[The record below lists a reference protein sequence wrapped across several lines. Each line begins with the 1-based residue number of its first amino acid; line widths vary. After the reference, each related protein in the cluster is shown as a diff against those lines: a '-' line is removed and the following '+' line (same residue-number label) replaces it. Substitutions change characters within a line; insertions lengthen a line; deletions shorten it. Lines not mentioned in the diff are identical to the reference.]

1 MGHPPRR
8 EAVEDGIQLPDQP
21 GQVTLFNL
29 KMKLLPVP
37 MPDKF
42 RLGFKVPLGG
52 RPEIPVQLRLHRAKT
67 D

>member
-1 MGHPPRR
+1 M
-8 EAVEDGIQLPDQP
+8 
-21 GQVTLFNL
+21 TLFNL

-37 MPDKF
+37 MPDNF
-42 RLGFKVPLGG
+42 QLGFEVPLGG